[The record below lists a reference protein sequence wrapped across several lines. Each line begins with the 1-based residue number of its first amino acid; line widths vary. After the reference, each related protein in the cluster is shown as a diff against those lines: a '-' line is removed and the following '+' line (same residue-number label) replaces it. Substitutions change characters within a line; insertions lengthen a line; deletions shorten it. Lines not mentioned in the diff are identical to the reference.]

1 MNDISTEKAALRAML
16 RKRRNSFFAALS
28 PSAKELCFSATP
40 GPVRAI
46 FDDTKVVG
54 SYHAITS
61 EATTEIYHNLLVNRR
76 KSVSLPYFDTRDA
89 EMVFRRWR
97 PGEPLERGP
106 FDVMQPLGDTQ
117 EVTPDLLIAP
127 LVGFDS
133 KGRRLGQGGGHYDRY
148 FARHPDVLRIGL
160 AWSVQ
165 QYEVIPIEEHD
176 QLLDCIITQEGVIT
190 PASSRLRVY
199 AAAPTQE
206 QQ

>member
-1 MNDISTEKAALRAML
+1 ML

-46 FDDTKVVG
+46 FDDTKIVG

-61 EATTEIYHNLLVNRR
+61 EATTEIYHNLFVNRG
-76 KSVSLPYFDTRDA
+76 KCLALPYFATRDVD
-89 EMVFRRWR
+89 MVFRRWN

-106 FDVMQPLGDTQ
+106 FDVMQPLAQAQ

-133 KGRRLGQGGGHYDRY
+133 NGRRLGQGGGHYDHY

-165 QYEVIPIEEHD
+165 QCEAIPLEAHD

-199 AAAPTQE
+199 AAAQTQE
-206 QQ
+206 R